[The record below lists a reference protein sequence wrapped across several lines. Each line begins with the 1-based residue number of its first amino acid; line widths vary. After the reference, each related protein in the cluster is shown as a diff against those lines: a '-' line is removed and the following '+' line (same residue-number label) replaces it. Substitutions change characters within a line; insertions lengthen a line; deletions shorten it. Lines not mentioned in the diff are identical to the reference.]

1 LVAVGVVGVAQS
13 VLVLAQATLLAR
25 SIAHV
30 FYAHDVTG
38 VARDAALLLLVFTV
52 RGALTWLTSVLAHR
66 ASADVKTQ
74 LRHDVLAA
82 RLEAPLSSR
91 TRTGE
96 LIHVVTTGLDALDGY
111 FAKFLPQFIM
121 AALVPI
127 IVGVAIGLNDFESA
141 VIIVITVPLIPIFM
155 VLIGW
160 TVSEQIARR
169 FKVQARLANHFADL
183 VAGLP
188 TLQVFGRAL
197 AARRGLRETEDANR
211 AETLSTLRVAFLSAF
226 VLELAATLSV
236 ALIAVTIGFR
246 TLYGYMDLRDALYI
260 LVLAPEVYLPL
271 RMVGSHFHD
280 SSNGTAAADAAFAVI
295 DDAARWTS
303 PCLDTRGPGGHG
315 LTSDVARVNKSQSAS
330 GTPIPFDTDSAPA
343 NATPRAPTALAPAA
357 NSVAATV
364 APPTSATLLSFDA
377 ASYSYEDGHGLPPL
391 SFSVAPGE
399 IVALAGRSGT
409 GKSTA
414 LALLLGFLEPTTGEV
429 CSKGIS
435 IGSLNRREWLSNI
448 AYVGQSPGLLPGTVG
463 SNIAL
468 GHPASSQV
476 ELRQVLDLVGGETI
490 QLTQP
495 IGDDAEGLSA
505 GERRRVAMARA
516 FLKVAKGAA
525 NLLVMDEPTAGLDVT
540 TETHAIE
547 AIRNLHVAAV
557 VVTHR
562 PAVLAMA
569 DHVVHL
575 AQLAVVESGAT
586 A

>member
-1 LVAVGVVGVAQS
+1 VGI
-13 VLVLAQATLLAR
+13 T
-25 SIAHV
+25 
-30 FYAHDVTG
+30 
-38 VARDAALLLLVFTV
+38 RDAALLLVVFTV
-52 RGALTWLTSVLAHR
+52 RGCLTWLTSVLAHR

-82 RLEAPLSSR
+82 RLDAPLSSR

-96 LIHVVTTGLDALDGY
+96 LIHTVTTGLDALDGY

-127 IVGVAIGLNDFESA
+127 IVGVAIGMHDFES
-141 VIIVITVPLIPIFM
+141 VIIIVITVPLIPIFM
-155 VLIGW
+155 ILIGW

-211 AETLSTLRVAFLSAF
+211 TETLSTLRVAFLSAF

-246 TLYGYMDLRDALYI
+246 TLYGYMDLETALYI

-295 DDAARWTS
+295 DDAARPVS
-303 PCLDTRGPGGHG
+303 AAPLASAP
-315 LTSDVARVNKSQSAS
+315 SAAS
-330 GTPIPFDTDSAPA
+330 GSA
-343 NATPRAPTALAPAA
+343 L
-357 NSVAATV
+357 V
-364 APPTSATLLSFDA
+364 SFAA
-377 ASYSYEDGHGLPPL
+377 ASYSYDDSHGLPPL

-414 LALLLGFLEPTTGEV
+414 LALLLGFLEPTTGQV
-429 CSKGIS
+429 CSNGMP
-435 IGSLNRREWLSNI
+435 IGSLDRRQWLSSI
-448 AYVGQSPGLLPGTVG
+448 AYVGQNPGLLPGTVG

-468 GHPASSQV
+468 GFTDSSETQQ
-476 ELRQVLDLVGGETI
+476 RHALDLVGGESI
-490 QLTQP
+490 PLTQE

-516 FLKVAKGAA
+516 FLKVTSGNAT
-525 NLLVMDEPTAGLDVT
+525 LLVMDEPTAGLDAA
-540 TETHAIE
+540 TETRAIE
-547 AIRNLHVAAV
+547 AIRDLHVAAV
-557 VVTHR
+557 IVTHR
-562 PAVLAMA
+562 PAVLALA
-569 DHVVHL
+569 DRVVNL
-575 AQLAVVESGAT
+575 ADLDIAPPALVGSSSAQSSLSASAQLSPSSCAQPQDPQPLPGVT